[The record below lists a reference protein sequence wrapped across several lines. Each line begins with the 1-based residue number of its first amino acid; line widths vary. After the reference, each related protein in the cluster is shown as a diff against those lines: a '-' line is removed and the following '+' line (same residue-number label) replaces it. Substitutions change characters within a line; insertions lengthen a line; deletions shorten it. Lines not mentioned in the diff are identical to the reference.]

1 MVSLHKHFLHHCH
14 IPAVQ
19 TGLCWQKSRLHSL
32 LSQHSRV
39 SLLPPTS
46 SHKTNFTRSTTAGKW
61 VKTNIAWSTH
71 SLSFLERKLHHS
83 VAVEG
88 SRFCTIYSRFLDLDF
103 GFCLTF
109 LLCVSK
115 YCGCF
120 RYDNCCCFIFLN
132 LGQYTVTK
140 LSLGLLCIGGQNNS
154 KHKGGV
160 NQVWM
165 NVPLFVFCLETSVIV
180 PLNWTELCC
189 PRRRHEAAE
198 VDISEKQ
205 WFPRLGPA
213 PPGNW
218 F

>member
-1 MVSLHKHFLHHCH
+1 MSQNQHSLVHPLPDFFWSGNCTTVWPWKGPGSAQYTAVFLTLTLGFVWHFFCVSL
-14 IPAVQ
+14 
-19 TGLCWQKSRLHSL
+19 
-32 LSQHSRV
+32 
-39 SLLPPTS
+39 
-46 SHKTNFTRSTTAGKW
+46 NTAAACQNG
-61 VKTNIAWSTH
+61 
-71 SLSFLERKLHHS
+71 
-83 VAVEG
+83 
-88 SRFCTIYSRFLDLDF
+88 
-103 GFCLTF
+103 
-109 LLCVSK
+109 
-115 YCGCF
+115 F